1 MTSRRAGEIAGA
13 GAASLRSVLTDKA
26 MVKKELLYFVAGDD
40 KYRVNNKYDQKNK
53 PLPPREIVRRAE
65 EKVGQEMC
73 YKLTSEN
80 CEHFVT
86 KLRYGVSRSDQVR
99 PQPVSLSS
107 TTRPFPPLTV
117 AGHLCG
123 QPGRRLRHK

>member
-1 MTSRRAGEIAGA
+1 
-13 GAASLRSVLTDKA
+13 

-86 KLRYGVSRSDQVR
+86 KLRYGVSRSDQVKEAVLSVGLVAVGALVGPAVGISSGVAAGFFGMAVAIR
-99 PQPVSLSS
+99 GVS
-107 TTRPFPPLTV
+107 RY
-117 AGHLCG
+117 
-123 QPGRRLRHK
+123 LRK